1 MSLECRCSVLALSM
15 WLCSVLLIGSP
26 ALAVPITKLHNEF
39 TESQSHDNGVGA
51 TTRRSRRGPTLPTA
65 APLGSAC
72 TDTPA
77 STESVQTSARKR
89 GRGASVGAATKGG
102 TGAGTR
108 SRPRRGSAPP
118 PPTVTPLVTPCLDP
132 ALDTDGESN
141 LFLDPIEPDPIDV
154 LVEEFT
160 NSDQSTLFDLPTEV
174 LSQSDGVEL
183 LSLDFSF
190 SDSIGDTPPLDRKD
204 LQSIP
209 EPGTLALLG
218 TGLLSLAVFR
228 RRRPKP

>member
-1 MSLECRCSVLALSM
+1 
-15 WLCSVLLIGSP
+15 
-26 ALAVPITKLHNEF
+26 
-39 TESQSHDNGVGA
+39 
-51 TTRRSRRGPTLPTA
+51 
-65 APLGSAC
+65 
-72 TDTPA
+72 
-77 STESVQTSARKR
+77 
-89 GRGASVGAATKGG
+89 
-102 TGAGTR
+102 
-108 SRPRRGSAPP
+108 
-118 PPTVTPLVTPCLDP
+118 
-132 ALDTDGESN
+132 
-141 LFLDPIEPDPIDV
+141 V

-190 SDSIGDTPPLDRKD
+190 SDSIDDTPPLDRED

-228 RRRPKP
+228 RRTRKP